1 MLRESSTQTHGFL
14 TLKDL
19 GIDVADGV
27 SPWKFD
33 RTQSG
38 LPDDGNSPR
47 PSEGLGVYIDGC
59 LPYLSLPCLA
69 CDNIASHLPMEYDEN
84 LGL

>member
-47 PSEGLGVYIDGC
+47 PSEGLDVYIDGY
-59 LPYLSLPCLA
+59 LTYLSLLCLA
-69 CDNIASHLPMEYDEN
+69 
-84 LGL
+84 